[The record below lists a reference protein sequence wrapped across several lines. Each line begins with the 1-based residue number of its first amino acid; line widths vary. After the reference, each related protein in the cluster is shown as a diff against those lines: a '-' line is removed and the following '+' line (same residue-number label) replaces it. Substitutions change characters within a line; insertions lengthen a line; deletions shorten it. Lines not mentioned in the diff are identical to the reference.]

1 MAEITGLGWL
11 GGSNLPSGPDPDLD
25 LRLTTRMVA
34 LGATSAEFCA
44 NVACSGYGQLM
55 PAAAVH
61 SEGNPS
67 WTIVSAKR
75 RTSSDITTAWLAT
88 KCMLRR
94 PRNGPRL
101 GQSDRPVPTSTDRYR
116 PVLTST
122 HQYRPVPTSTDQYRP
137 VPRAAVPQAEGRIRG
152 TGAVGWVGRR
162 SARFCRLSSVRC
174 SAASSART
182 VGARRSASKD
192 T

>member
-11 GGSNLPSGPDPDLD
+11 GGSNLPSGPDSDLAP
-25 LRLTTRMVA
+25 RPTTRMVA
-34 LGATSAEFCA
+34 LGATNAEFCA

-75 RTSSDITTAWLAT
+75 RTSSDIPTAWLAT

-101 GQSDRPVPTSTDRYR
+101 GQSDRPVPTSTHQYS
-116 PVLTST
+116 PVPTST
-122 HQYRPVPTSTDQYRP
+122 HQYRPVP
-137 VPRAAVPQAEGRIRG
+137 RAEVPQAEGRIRG
-152 TGAVGWVGRR
+152 TGAVGRVGRR